1 MSREL
6 AVRAAN
12 FIGGE
17 WLDSVGGRTYEK
29 RNPYRTADVV
39 GAFPAS
45 EPRDVDDAV
54 QAASD
59 ARRAWAALPPQQRGA
74 ILFRAADA
82 IQARAQ
88 EIAAD
93 MTREMGKP
101 IREANAEVTRGA
113 EQLRF
118 YAGEGWRAQGEIF
131 TQGATGNQVQVLRR
145 PLGVVGLICPWNFP
159 FSIPLWKAAPAL
171 TYGNCVV
178 LKAATEA
185 PASALHLAACLD
197 GAGLPSGVFNV
208 VIGRGGDVGTSLIK
222 HPGVR
227 AISFTG
233 SVPVG
238 HQVRDQAVPLG
249 KRVQLELGGHS
260 PLVVMADADMN
271 RAAEAAFAGAF
282 WSAGQKC
289 TATRRI
295 YVQDRIYDEFKLKF
309 TERIQNGEVGDPTAP
324 ETEVGPLV
332 SEQQLSDVLAAVER
346 GRSEGGTLVR
356 GGGRI
361 GTDGYMMSPALFED
375 VDDRNFL
382 SREEVFGPVTTMY
395 RFGDL
400 DEAIDRSN
408 STRFGLS
415 ASIFTC
421 DSGAVQ
427 RFVSGIEAGVIRVN
441 AATAG
446 GEPHVPFGG
455 SKESGY
461 GPREQGRAAR
471 EFYTETVTVYQNP

>member
-1 MSREL
+1 
-6 AVRAAN
+6 VRAAN

-17 WLDSVGGRTYEK
+17 WRDSVGGRTYEK
-29 RNPYRTADVV
+29 HNPFRPADVV
-39 GAFPAS
+39 GEFPAS
-45 EPRDVDDAV
+45 EASDVDTAV
-54 QAASD
+54 EAASD
-59 ARRAWAALPPQQRGA
+59 ARGAWAALPPQQRGA

-82 IQARAQ
+82 VQARVE
-88 EIAAD
+88 EIAGA

-101 IREANAEVTRGA
+101 IRESTAEVSRGA
-113 EQLRF
+113 DQLRF
-118 YAGEGWRAQGEIF
+118 YAGEGWRVQGEIF

-171 TYGNCVV
+171 AYGNCVV

-185 PASALHLAACLD
+185 PASALHLAACLHE
-197 GAGLPSGVFNV
+197 AGLPGGVFNV
-208 VIGRGGDVGTSLIK
+208 IVGRGADVGTSLIE

-260 PLVVMADADMN
+260 PLVVMADADLS
-271 RAAEAAFAGAF
+271 RACEAAFAGAF

-295 YVQDRIYDEFKLKF
+295 YVQDGVYDEFKAAF
-309 TERIQNGEVGDPTAP
+309 TQRIEHGAIGDPTAP
-324 ETEVGPLV
+324 ATEVGPLV
-332 SEQQLSDVLAAVER
+332 SEQQLGDVLAAVER
-346 GRSEGGTLVR
+346 GCGEGGTLVR
-356 GGGRI
+356 GGARI
-361 GTDGYMMSPALFED
+361 GTDGYVMAPALFED
-375 VDDRNFL
+375 VDDRGFL

-395 RFGDL
+395 RFGVL
-400 DEAIDRSN
+400 DEAIERSN
-408 STRFGLS
+408 NTRFGLS
-415 ASIFTC
+415 ASIFTR
-421 DSGAVQ
+421 DSGTVQ

-455 SKESGY
+455 TKESGY

-471 EFYTETVTVYQNP
+471 DFYTETVTVYHNP